1 MSEHMTSTKGGRDP
15 APKKQ
20 IRSIWIGDDDD
31 AVILLAGKRNRSLG
45 VRELVRFYREHAG
58 AQGGDG

>member
-1 MSEHMTSTKGGRDP
+1 MVIERKQSTKGGRDP

-20 IRSIWIGDDDD
+20 VRSIWISDEDD
-31 AVILLAGKRNRSLG
+31 AVLRRAGKTNRSIG

-58 AQGGDG
+58 AQGGE